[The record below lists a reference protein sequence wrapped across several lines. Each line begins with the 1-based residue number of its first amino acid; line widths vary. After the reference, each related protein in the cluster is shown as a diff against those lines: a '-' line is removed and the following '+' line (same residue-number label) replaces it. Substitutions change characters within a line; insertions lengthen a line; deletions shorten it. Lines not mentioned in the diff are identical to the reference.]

1 MFYKLFECLQF
12 FKLGLVWFEN
22 QIPKTKL
29 SATYEGILTY
39 YVSSIT
45 LYFFGRFLT
54 NKYLK
59 PYLNL
64 QYEETISRIYASLSQ
79 IVIIFY
85 LFQGGALWGI
95 QAFVSYC
102 LNDMLYSLWKGP
114 KLSKMIYGH
123 HIVGILISMIG
134 LHTIS
139 MFSHESPHYIN
150 CRKVTIFLLCME
162 MSAPLLSVY
171 WILKH
176 EPNLHKYKDAILT
189 LTQPIL
195 LFTYVLFRL
204 IVPEYLFFRI
214 LTFPWVTFGFQYFLV
229 VFFLLAL
236 QCMQIYWFVK
246 LLKIKN

>member
-1 MFYKLFECLQF
+1 MFFYILQSLQC
-12 FKLGLVWFEN
+12 FKSVLIWFED

-29 SATYEGILTY
+29 SATTEGICTY
-39 YVSSIT
+39 YVTSLT
-45 LYFFGRFLT
+45 LYFVGRFLT

-59 PYLNL
+59 PVLQL
-64 QYEETISRIYASLSQ
+64 QYEETISRIFASISQ
-79 IVIIFY
+79 IIIIFY

-102 LNDMLYSLWKGP
+102 VNDMLYSLWKGP
-114 KLSKMIYGH
+114 KLSTMIYVH
-123 HIVGILISMIG
+123 HIVGILISIIG

-139 MFSHESPHYIN
+139 LFSHINPHYIN

-162 MSAPLLSVY
+162 MSAPLLSIY

-176 EPNLHKYKDAILT
+176 EPNLNKYKNSILT
-189 LTQPIL
+189 ITQPL
-195 LFTYVLFRL
+195 LIFTYILFRL

-214 LTFPWVTFGFQYFLV
+214 LTFPWVSFGIQYFFV
-229 VFFLLAL
+229 VFFLFAL

-246 LLKIKN
+246 LLK